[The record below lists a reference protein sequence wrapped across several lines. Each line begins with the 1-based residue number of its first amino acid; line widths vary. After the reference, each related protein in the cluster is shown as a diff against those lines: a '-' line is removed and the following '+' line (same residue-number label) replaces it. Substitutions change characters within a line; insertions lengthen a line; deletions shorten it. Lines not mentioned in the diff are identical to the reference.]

1 MGFSSAAMPQNRK
14 SDMSHL
20 QNIATRQRKGMLR
33 DVLFVTLVA
42 LATVV
47 SASTVST
54 AVQASSLVAHR

>member
-1 MGFSSAAMPQNRK
+1 
-14 SDMSHL
+14 MSHL

-33 DVLFVTLVA
+33 DVVFVTLVA

-54 AVQASSLVAHR
+54 AVQASSLIAHR

>member
-1 MGFSSAAMPQNRK
+1 MPQNRK
-14 SDMSHL
+14 PDMSHL

-33 DVLFVTLVA
+33 DVVFVTLVA